1 MSHPT
6 FPRIVLLPPT
16 VIALAALAAACS
28 GSSAPDSA
36 TPTPAAATS
45 TSTPIVLSELIDV
58 VFDGLVIRAEPARTG
73 EERAQGLSGHAP
85 LSNDGGMLFFLGE
98 ERVPAFTMRGM
109 LFPLDFVW
117 ISSDL
122 HVVDLTENVPHPAAP
137 GEALSGIRPVAPV
150 LYVLE
155 VSAGVIAEFG
165 IEVGDEVRFASSP

>member
-1 MSHPT
+1 MSYPT
-6 FPRIVLLPPT
+6 LPRLALLPPI
-16 VIALAALAAACS
+16 VVALAALAAACG

-36 TPTPAAATS
+36 TPTPSAA

-58 VFDGLVIRAEPARTG
+58 HFDGLVIQAEPARTA

-85 LSNDGGMLFFLGE
+85 LSDDGGMLFFLGE
-98 ERVPAFTMRGM
+98 ERVPPFTMRGM

-122 HVVDLTENVPHPAAP
+122 HVVDLTENVPHPAAS

-165 IEVGDEVRFASSP
+165 IEVGDEVRFADSP

>member
-6 FPRIVLLPPT
+6 LPRFAFFPPIV
-16 VIALAALAAACS
+16 VALAALAAACG
-28 GSSAPDSA
+28 GSSAPDGA
-36 TPTPAAATS
+36 TPTPSAA

-58 VFDGLVIRAEPARTG
+58 HFDGLVIRAEPARTG

-122 HVVDLTENVPHPAAP
+122 RVVGLTENVPHPAAS

-165 IEVGDEVRFASSP
+165 IEVGDDVRFADSP

>member
-45 TSTPIVLSELIDV
+45 TSTPIDLSELIDV

-122 HVVDLTENVPHPAAP
+122 HVVDLTENVPHPAAS

-165 IEVGDEVRFASSP
+165 IEVGDEVRFADSP

>member
-45 TSTPIVLSELIDV
+45 TPIVLSELIDV
-58 VFDGLVIRAEPARTG
+58 HFDGLVIRAESARTA

-165 IEVGDEVRFASSP
+165 IEVGDEVRIGSSP

>member
-1 MSHPT
+1 MH
-6 FPRIVLLPPT
+6 
-16 VIALAALAAACS
+16 
-28 GSSAPDSA
+28 
-36 TPTPAAATS
+36 
-45 TSTPIVLSELIDV
+45 
-58 VFDGLVIRAEPARTG
+58 FDGLVIQAEPAWTA

-85 LSNDGGMLFFLGE
+85 LSNDGGMLFFLGA

-122 HVVDLTENVPHPAAP
+122 HVVDLTENVLHPAAA
-137 GEALSGIRPVAPV
+137 GEVLSGIRPVAPV

-155 VSAGVIAEFG
+155 VNAGVIAEFG